1 MDYDK
6 SFFEVCKDFLEFTIE
21 SSQSLDMICRPWAPA
36 PLSPDEQLPSW
47 IPTVR
52 GAPYRPGVNRYHNR
66 VNADNLVGV
75 PSTGKRNYNAARKY
89 PLKKT
94 WRIGKSGTPEDR
106 SLFVSGFILGSINQ
120 KALPAQQGNIP
131 ASWLN
136 LAEWKNGSGPPPN
149 AFWRT
154 IVADRGPNGG
164 NPPPYYQVA
173 CQQAFDQRATDDDLN
188 TERLMLMNSS
198 IKPGSEKVVTEYLRR
213 VQSVVWMRVLIR
225 TTIGDSH
232 KNLGLAPQTVREGDL
247 ICIVYGCSVPVVLR
261 KFPIDQESEKCYYVL
276 IGECY
281 IHGMMDGEAFR
292 ILQELKIEREE
303 FELR

>member
-1 MDYDK
+1 
-6 SFFEVCKDFLEFTIE
+6 L
-21 SSQSLDMICRPWAPA
+21 SLA
-36 PLSPDEQLPSW
+36 
-47 IPTVR
+47 
-52 GAPYRPGVNRYHNR
+52 G
-66 VNADNLVGV
+66 
-75 PSTGKRNYNAARKY
+75 
-89 PLKKT
+89 
-94 WRIGKSGTPEDR
+94 
-106 SLFVSGFILGSINQ
+106 
-120 KALPAQQGNIP
+120 
-131 ASWLN
+131 
-136 LAEWKNGSGPPPN
+136 WKNGSGPPPN

-225 TTIGDSH
+225 TTIGDSQ
-232 KNLGLAPQTVREGDL
+232 NSLGLAPQNVREGDL

-261 KFPIDQESEKCYYVL
+261 KFSVDQENGKCYYVL

-292 ILQELKIEREE
+292 ILQELKIEKEE